1 MPKLHIITPGLHTT
15 LQDLGRSGY
24 QDKGVPVGGALDLT
38 SATLANQLV
47 GNPIDAPVLEMVIK
61 GPVLHIEGSVQV
73 ALTGADLS
81 PTFDGVP
88 LPMYENVRLP
98 DGGELR
104 FGRLQSGC
112 RAYLA
117 VRGEWQAQAWLS
129 SVSPPAHGAEL
140 LTPNSILQKG
150 HVLEVLS
157 TNFLPKRFYPSY
169 AQPNYQTLLPLRVLP
184 GPEYDQFDDSFL
196 QWFFGRNHRISP
208 DSNRMGYRLDEAGP
222 ALDWTTEMISSA
234 VLPGTIQVTG
244 GGKVM
249 ILMADAQT
257 TGGYPRLGVMPG
269 RELARLA
276 QWRPGL
282 ETGFRLERLAS
293 I

>member
-1 MPKLHIITPGLHTT
+1 MPKLHIIAPGLHTT
-15 LQDLGRSGY
+15 LQDLGRIGY
-24 QDKGVPVGGALDLT
+24 QDKGVPVGGALDLS

-47 GNPIDAPVLEMVIK
+47 GNSVETPVLEMTIK
-61 GPVLHIEGSVQV
+61 GPVIQVEGSVQV

-81 PTFDGVP
+81 PTFDGMP

-98 DGGELR
+98 DGGVLR

-117 VRGEWQAQAWLS
+117 VRGQWQAKAWLG
-129 SVSPPAHGAEL
+129 SVSPPAHEAKL
-140 LTPNSILQKG
+140 LTPDSVLRKG
-150 HVLEVLS
+150 RVLEILPAG
-157 TNFLPKRFYPSY
+157 FLPKRFYPTY
-169 AQPNYQTLLPLRVLP
+169 ARPDYQTLLPLRVLP
-184 GPEYDQFDDSFL
+184 GPEYNKFDRSFL
-196 QWFFGRNHRISP
+196 QWFFGHPHRISP
-208 DSNRMGYRLDEAGP
+208 DSNRMGYRLERAGP
-222 ALDWTTEMISSA
+222 ALHWAAEMISSA

-257 TGGYPRLGVMPG
+257 TGGYPRLGVLPG

-282 ETGFRLERLAS
+282 AVGFTK
-293 I
+293 